1 MSESEEDRHARGVA
15 RIKALNDEPA
25 GDAFLARMG
34 DLGTYL
40 VDSIFGEIHSRDG
53 GLSLEE
59 RELIIVALLT
69 AMGGC
74 EPQVAAHL
82 RACRAIDVPWQ
93 KLEEVMILTA
103 PYVGIAR
110 AVNGMKVLR
119 TEQESEEKDNV

>member
-1 MSESEEDRHARGVA
+1 MSEWEETRHERGLARL
-15 RIKALNDEPA
+15 KELNDEPG

-40 VDSIFGEIHSRDG
+40 VDSIFGEIHTRDG

-59 RELIIVALLT
+59 RELLIVALLT

-82 RACRAIDVPWQ
+82 RACRAINVPWQ
-93 KLEEVMILTA
+93 KLEEVIILTA
-103 PYVGIAR
+103 PYVGVAR
-110 AVNGMKVLR
+110 SVNGMKVLR
-119 TEQESEEKDNV
+119 TEQETEGKDKP

>member
-1 MSESEEDRHARGVA
+1 MSEAEGTRHDRGVA
-15 RIKALNDEPA
+15 RLKELNDEPG

-34 DLGTYL
+34 DLGTYI
-40 VDSIFGEIHSRDG
+40 VDSVFGEIHTRDG

-93 KLEEVMILTA
+93 KLEEVIILTA
-103 PYVGIAR
+103 PYAGVAR
-110 AVNGMKVLR
+110 SVNGMKVLR
-119 TEQESEEKDNV
+119 TEQETEREERT